1 MKVWLK
7 FTYRF
12 RCKSVIYGTW
22 VKRAYMNFWEP
33 LAAACEVAVNT
44 HQHWNQM
51 WWRSWGMAIAGRH
64 DSHLCSVPHQIA
76 RAVTHVT
83 RTFCFILQ
91 KMCSVHPNF
100 SPFATAHT
108 RITASAV
115 MARKRRSEHPTHNSL
130 PISRKGFKN
139 PHMRGCF
146 GGHPCIDF
154 RNLRPG
160 VSDEN

>member
-1 MKVWLK
+1 MSSTGPGSNAPTWIFGNPLQPPVKLQSIHTSTEIKCDGALGAWPLQVDTIVIFALCL
-7 FTYRF
+7 T
-12 RCKSVIYGTW
+12 KS
-22 VKRAYMNFWEP
+22 
-33 LAAACEVAVNT
+33 
-44 HQHWNQM
+44 H
-51 WWRSWGMAIAGRH
+51 
-64 DSHLCSVPHQIA
+64 